1 MVAVSK
7 TFLQMVEGGRGARLL
22 AVVAVLLSTAIAAE
36 HGHHDDEHPV
46 HAGEECILCSAKA
59 NGDGDPDYLPTP
71 ESRLEAQGIVLT
83 VQPKQPSVFVRP
95 LIVAQ
100 LVRAPPIHS

>member
-22 AVVAVLLSTAIAAE
+22 AIVAVLLSTAIAAE
-36 HGHHDDEHPV
+36 HEHHDDEHPV
-46 HAGEECILCSAKA
+46 HPGEECILCSAKA

-71 ESRLEAQGIVLT
+71 ESRLEAQAIVLT
-83 VQPKQPSVFVRP
+83 ALYNQPSAAVRP
-95 LIVAQ
+95 YTDAQ
-100 LVRAPPIHS
+100 RVRGPPIHS